1 MQFSEGQRKLAI
13 HAMDEAEER
22 IARYYCIPPF
32 RWQELQYDLLTRQ
45 DGEWE
50 PLPDTV
56 LAQVQFLQRASRSR
70 SNLRDFYRIQLND
83 PTILT
88 AAERENLA
96 SNLYPF
102 FVYILT
108 HEMVHLVRLST
119 ILEDPTVLPSIDESE
134 EHRVQ
139 YISRQIL
146 TGCAEFR
153 PVLEKFCSPQHPVL
167 KQHNFQPVPGHLY
180 S

>member
-1 MQFSEGQRKLAI
+1 VQFSERQRELAI
-13 HAMDEAEER
+13 RATDEAEER

-32 RWQELQYDLLTRQ
+32 RWQELRYDLLTRQ
-45 DGEWE
+45 DCEWE
-50 PLPDTV
+50 PLPDSV
-56 LAQVQFLQRASRSR
+56 LAQVQFLQRVNRGR

-119 ILEDPTVLPSIDESE
+119 ILEDTTVLPSFDESE

-139 YISRQIL
+139 CISHQIL

-153 PVLEKFCSPQHPVL
+153 PVLEKFCSPQRHVL
-167 KQHNFQPVPGHLY
+167 KPHNL
-180 S
+180 